1 MTVFA
6 AREAVNADVTRF
18 CVFPAISVE
27 ALEKSAVEKWDVF
40 EKIEG
45 GVGIPKQLAVTIE
58 AVRHE
63 VLFLFCPA
71 AFVHFGVECSEEK
84 ILQDGLVENGFVV
97 VDFRWLKAFESL
109 GKVTL
114 TKKAIGDQSLFL
126 HEPAKHEARDEANNR
141 NVILAIL
148 FGRVFGKFR
157 VVQCPEI
164 PVGDFLE
171 EPLVEFG
178 AVERL
183 LPRSL
188 KCNEVAE
195 AVLFVERIEAK
206 IEKDFDMGAMRI
218 YKADV
223 LNERDL
229 FQHVL

>member
-1 MTVFA
+1 MDWRLIYRTRHDMVDLTTEIDEAELSDLTLFA
-6 AREAVNADVTRF
+6 EEKKVGHGERIVVAVGKSVNAYILRF
-18 CVFPAISVE
+18 FFRADGLVETFKQTAVQKGNGAKQGESGVDIGKFSFVAIE
-27 ALEKSAVEKWDVF
+27 H
-40 EKIEG
+40 
-45 GVGIPKQLAVTIE
+45 
-58 AVRHE
+58 VRHE
-63 VLFLFCPA
+63 VLVVPAKFTFAHFLIQR
-71 AFVHFGVECSEEK
+71 GEEK

-171 EPLVEFG
+171 EPLVEFD
-178 AVERL
+178 AR
-183 LPRSL
+183 
-188 KCNEVAE
+188 A
-195 AVLFVERIEAK
+195 FVVDR
-206 IEKDFDMGAMRI
+206 
-218 YKADV
+218 
-223 LNERDL
+223 
-229 FQHVL
+229 